1 MGACLQRNV
10 AWMGACLQRSVA
22 WMGACLQRSVAWMG
36 DVCNRFSQLI
46 CLMGNFLCV
55 FFIQQCTTFQKFGNC
70 NFWPWFCFL
79 LWWICIAGVHIAGST
94 PSCNFISWW
103 SSSDHHFV
111 FNLQVVWVM
120 MIHLWVSVRLD
131 LSLKWQK
138 PSLSDWSQ
146 RQSSP
151 LRNQHHHCRICII
164 GQRLYLFV
172 FWHMHLSHGNQR
184 IWTSCKRL

>member
-1 MGACLQRNV
+1 
-10 AWMGACLQRSVA
+10 
-22 WMGACLQRSVAWMG
+22 MGACLQRSVAWMG

-146 RQSSP
+146 RLWGISTIMQNLYYRTEALS
-151 LRNQHHHCRICII
+151 ICILAHASLSWKPEDLNILQKTVAIGLHQI
-164 GQRLYLFV
+164 GQHV
-172 FWHMHLSHGNQR
+172 Q
-184 IWTSCKRL
+184 